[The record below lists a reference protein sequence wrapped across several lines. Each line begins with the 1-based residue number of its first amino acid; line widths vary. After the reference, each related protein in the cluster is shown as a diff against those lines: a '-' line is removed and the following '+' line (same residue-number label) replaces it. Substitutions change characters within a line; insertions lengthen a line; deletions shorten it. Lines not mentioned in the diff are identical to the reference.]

1 MIVNMNQLRSFYT
14 AVKLNSI
21 SKAAQALMVTPSAI
35 TQHIKRFEEKIG
47 VRALISDSHSLRLT
61 SAGKGI
67 MERAEKIFEEIHEME
82 GYLEDVFSGKT
93 GELRV
98 GCPEAPLK
106 NVMSFIEEF
115 KRTYPDVRVTVDQ
128 GSNTEMVK
136 SIGDHRNDLAFVR
149 YNPNN
154 NKLKTKVLWREEIV
168 LIASPQST
176 HWASSEISVMQLSQ
190 IPLVVRREGSAV
202 RDIVFDYL
210 RRSKVTPLIALE
222 SASTTLLK
230 QLVQQDSGLGFIE
243 RDFIEQELKDGTL
256 RLVRVAEGSPVFESG
271 IAYADRRELS
281 PAAWS
286 FLRFVDKSW
295 PAKTVS
301 K

>member
-47 VRALISDSHSLRLT
+47 VRVLISNSHSLRLT
-61 SAGKGI
+61 GAGEGI
-67 MERAEKIFEEIHEME
+67 IQRAEKIFEDIHEME

-93 GELRV
+93 GELRI

-106 NVMSFIEEF
+106 NVMPVVEEY
-115 KRTYPDVRVTVDQ
+115 KRVYPGVRVTIDQ
-128 GSNTEMVK
+128 GSNAEMVK
-136 SIGDHRNDLAFVR
+136 SITDHRNDLAFIR
-149 YNPNN
+149 YSPNN
-154 NKLKTKVLWREEIV
+154 SRLKTKVLWREEIV
-168 LIASPQST
+168 LIASSQST
-176 HWASSEISVMQLSQ
+176 HWPSSEISVMQLSQ
-190 IPLVVRREGSAV
+190 VPLVVRREGSAV
-202 RDIVFDYL
+202 REAVFDYL
-210 RRSKVTPLIALE
+210 RRSRVTPLIALE
-222 SASTTLLK
+222 SGSTTLLK
-230 QLVQQDSGLGFIE
+230 QLVQQDNGLGFVE
-243 RDFIEQELKDGTL
+243 RNFVEKELQDGTL
-256 RLVRVAEGSPVFESG
+256 RLVRIAEGFPVFESG
-271 IAYADRRELS
+271 IAYANRRELS

-295 PAKTVS
+295 PITPAS